1 MTLSIRSILR
11 QATRKQG
18 EKLNILTFPTHE
30 RYQGNLANCNAEFY
44 LWHGNGIKKWDQRFG
59 PLPANHHLLPHF
71 DGNQNSIDILQ
82 TLPMYVDFDLILSQS
97 KAGQYQVAA
106 NLAKLLHVGLVN
118 IEHTLPTA
126 QWKANPSVLNKIK
139 QMKGDINLFISEYSM
154 GEWGWT
160 KDEAEVIYHG
170 IDTEIFKPLNL
181 PRKQHVLSVVND
193 WVNRDWCKLAG
204 QKILTINGYVN
215 IENIQ
220 VGNKVLSDNGIFN
233 IVTETFKRDY
243 YGDIIDIYL
252 DNNKEKISF
261 TPNHHIRVKRNNQE
275 TYVEAN
281 RLKVGDLLKFPQIK
295 QTIFYPEDKNY
306 AWLIGSIIGD
316 GSITNTGTVSISYK
330 LEDINIANRATDLL
344 SKYSG
349 NKAKLSHKNIKKGIY
364 VVEVTSKIFGKW
376 LKSKI
381 GDYSKNKRIP
391 DELYLGSDQT
401 KLSVLQGL
409 WSADGS
415 FKNGKSVSPRFV
427 YSTSSIVL
435 ASQVSAILHDFGIKC
450 NIRKEKR
457 TTNKSN
463 GKLLNIYRVVG
474 TGIENVENCIKLINN
489 GNILY
494 PYSYTITK
502 VDLIENVN
510 TTVYN
515 CAVSSDPSY
524 VVYPGFVAHNC
535 CGFRLWQA
543 STQGLPVRTVGD
555 TPGLSL
561 PASSLEDLVNEYN
574 SSQVFINTSLISP
587 IPTSLLEAAAC
598 GCAIISTNNCAIPE
612 LIKHGENGFLANDP
626 AEINYYAKE
635 LLLHPD
641 LCIEFGMKARQSV
654 LQKFNKETFVK
665 KWDQIFNR
673 ASNIVYKG

>member
-1 MTLSIRSILR
+1 MTLAIKSILR
-11 QATRKQG
+11 QATRK
-18 EKLNILTFPTHE
+18 ENDKLNIISFPTHE
-30 RYQGNLANCNAEFY
+30 RYQSNLASCNAEFY
-44 LWHGNGIKKWDQRFG
+44 LWHGNGIKKWDHRFG
-59 PLPANHHLLPHF
+59 PLPSNHHLLPHF

-118 IEHTLPTA
+118 IEHTLPTP

-160 KDEAEVIYHG
+160 EKEAEVIYHG

-193 WVNRDWCKLAG
+193 WVNRDW
-204 QKILTINGYVN
+204 
-215 IENIQ
+215 
-220 VGNKVLSDNGIFN
+220 
-233 IVTETFKRDY
+233 
-243 YGDIIDIYL
+243 
-252 DNNKEKISF
+252 
-261 TPNHHIRVKRNNQE
+261 
-275 TYVEAN
+275 
-281 RLKVGDLLKFPQIK
+281 
-295 QTIFYPEDKNY
+295 
-306 AWLIGSIIGD
+306 
-316 GSITNTGTVSISYK
+316 
-330 LEDINIANRATDLL
+330 
-344 SKYSG
+344 
-349 NKAKLSHKNIKKGIY
+349 
-364 VVEVTSKIFGKW
+364 
-376 LKSKI
+376 
-381 GDYSKNKRIP
+381 
-391 DELYLGSDQT
+391 
-401 KLSVLQGL
+401 
-409 WSADGS
+409 
-415 FKNGKSVSPRFV
+415 
-427 YSTSSIVL
+427 
-435 ASQVSAILHDFGIKC
+435 
-450 NIRKEKR
+450 
-457 TTNKSN
+457 
-463 GKLLNIYRVVG
+463 
-474 TGIENVENCIKLINN
+474 
-489 GNILY
+489 
-494 PYSYTITK
+494 
-502 VDLIENVN
+502 
-510 TTVYN
+510 
-515 CAVSSDPSY
+515 
-524 VVYPGFVAHNC
+524 C

-654 LQKFNKETFVK
+654 LEKFNKETFVK